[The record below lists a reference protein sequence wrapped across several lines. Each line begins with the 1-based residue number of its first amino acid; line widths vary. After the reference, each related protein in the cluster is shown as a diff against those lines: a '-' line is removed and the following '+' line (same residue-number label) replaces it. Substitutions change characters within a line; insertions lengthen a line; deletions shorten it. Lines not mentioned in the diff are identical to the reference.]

1 MSDLGR
7 FFTGVVGYAVGVYTG
22 NWTLFASALVG
33 ERQAQINRDRERRAR
48 DAYNAALVGR
58 LQQSTAQPA
67 AARRLVLGKTRH
79 GGQALRPPF
88 SHGTNSEKLTMVLE
102 FAGHEITEF
111 TQFYADDTPLELDE
125 DGWVLTA
132 PWMKTRNTAQ
142 GFSGTLNGSG
152 GATVILTTATSIT
165 PSALWHGATLA
176 DFGGTLT
183 VSMVGTTVT
192 LSGGPPGANYA
203 LLAAVPVAMPLLR
216 IRPYLGTAT
225 QSVGGD
231 LAAEYPGNMRATDH
245 YRGIALAVVDFIYDQ
260 DVFTAGPPQIS
271 AQISGAVVY
280 DPRLDT
286 TAGGSGAHREDDPD
300 TWEFSENPALLAR
313 FYALHANGL
322 GLTAA
327 DLRLADTVADADVC
341 DVATEFT
348 LRAAGG
354 ATSTVDLPRYRC
366 GYVVPTDGS
375 PRQAFE
381 EILESMAGRWGW
393 GGGLLRMRAGAMR
406 AAVDTID
413 QGWIWQRVEDG
424 QASAEPYVRIIN
436 GVPRENKLNA
446 VSGTCVDPS
455 QRWQALPFPAVRD
468 AVLIAAEGEYP
479 GEVELGAVNHIAHA
493 QHLASIAIRESQAAL
508 RMEAQCALSAYRL
521 ELFDVASVDLP
532 RYGMVAKTMEVTGW
546 RWHPEEGVSLRLA
559 EITEA
564 IFEPVAE
571 LVGRDPAPNSNLPRP
586 WDVEAITGLAVT
598 SGSAPLA
605 DGSIIARL
613 EVTWDAATSN
623 AIRNGGQIE
632 VQYAALTAA
641 LPDGDGWPSWMEAGG
656 STRAVI
662 PGVQA
667 ATPYLVRARC
677 VQLVPYVR
685 GDWAY
690 TVAHVT
696 ATVPLVGTDGIEPEA
711 ATEIVEL
718 KTVYSDVVY
727 GTGLQVVAGA
737 AITPPVDA
745 RVVVVANFDASGVVG
760 FESTRWAALFID
772 EMANVTVGTEVDY
785 SDAGISAGTCLFGD
799 AASVGTA
806 RTKCSVTFTFDAAAG
821 VPYLVGLATSN
832 SVAFSTGL
840 TFYGRPRL
848 QVQIIKR

>member
-1 MSDLGR
+1 MSYFSSL
-7 FFTGVVGYAVGVYTG
+7 FQVVVGAYTG
-22 NWTLFASALVG
+22 NWQLIAAGLADFRNT
-33 ERQAQINRDRERRAR
+33 RRTIIQNQRAR
-48 DAYNAALVGR
+48 RQYNDSLKDR
-58 LQQSTAQPA
+58 LQQTAAQPA
-67 AARRLVLGKTRH
+67 SARRLVLGKTRH

-102 FAGHEITEF
+102 FAGHQISEF
-111 TQFYADDTPLELDE
+111 TQWYADDTPLTLDG

-132 PWMKTRNTAQ
+132 PWFKARTPVL
-142 GFSGTLNGSG
+142 GEDGLLDGSG
-152 GATVILTTATSIT
+152 GAVVTLGSAPAETPTAVYDSI
-165 PSALWHGATLA
+165 AGETLP
-176 DFGGTLT
+176 LT
-183 VSMVGTTVT
+183 VSMAGNVAT
-192 LSGGPPGANYA
+192 LSGGEPSRVYRIYTP
-203 LLAAVPVAMPLLR
+203 AVIGTPLLR

-271 AQISGAVVY
+271 AQMSGAVVY

-690 TVAHVT
+690 AVAHVT

-785 SDAGISAGTCLFGD
+785 SDAGISTGTCLFGD
-799 AASVGTA
+799 AASVGTT
-806 RTKCSVTFTFDAAAG
+806 RTKCSVTYTFDAAAG

-848 QVQIIKR
+848 QVQLIKR